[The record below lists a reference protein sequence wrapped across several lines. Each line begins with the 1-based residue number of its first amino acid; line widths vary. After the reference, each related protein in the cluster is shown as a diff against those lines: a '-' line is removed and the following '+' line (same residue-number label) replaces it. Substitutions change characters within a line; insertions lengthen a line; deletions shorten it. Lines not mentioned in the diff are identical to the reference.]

1 MSTPVKLYVYDLS
14 NGMARQLSQQ
24 LTGRQIDG
32 IWHTSVVVYG
42 KEVFYGQGIHRTQP
56 GRSHHGS
63 PLQVVDMGETST
75 DEETFN
81 EYLTEMEDHY
91 TADKYHLLDFNCN
104 SFTNDLVGFLTGGSI
119 PEYIKDLPTDF
130 LATPFGAALRPTI
143 DAMFRRP
150 SPGAPTP
157 PVPPPV
163 PAENAGQDPHLTA
176 SILQAVA
183 AQAQASTSTPAT
195 QTLTA
200 PIHVISNPPAFHSF
214 LKNHRAAVALFTDA
228 TCGPCRM
235 IAPVYEKLSE
245 EKGVKADGTGAG
257 FAKIDI
263 RIGQGQALAS
273 EWGIRATP
281 TFIFYL
287 DGKKLDE
294 LKGADANEL
303 RTQIDLLLYQ
313 AFPPH
318 PHTSLSLPAVQ
329 ALSLNP
335 ILFTQ
340 VPAID
345 TVLTK
350 LSTFI
355 DSTPWPSI
363 PQTPAQVKQTLT
375 ETVAPYLKA
384 RFSKSPTT
392 TSPKLPSATPA
403 LLTSWSQATS
413 ALTTALP
420 TPSLFPLVDLWRL
433 ALLDPS
439 VGNWSAPSSPSD
451 PIHLFIDKAT
461 AALRDP
467 GPAENPRNYL
477 LTVLRLLSNA
487 FATPALAQQL
497 LLTTRAQL
505 GGVLVPSLLHADAA
519 VRTAA
524 AGLMFNVAAFLQK
537 GRVGGGNDTSKRDG
551 LEDEE
556 WEVEMVS
563 AVVEALERETASED
577 VVHRLTASLA
587 FLLRLSPAYDEQIAP
602 LLEVL
607 QARDVLRRKLGKG
620 GCGEEGVRK
629 KEVRRLVEEV
639 ADKLCP

>member
-1 MSTPVKLYVYDLS
+1 MPSDGVAHNFTIVYAPKKDTKRLLS
-14 NGMARQLSQQ
+14 VWPFFSR
-24 LTGRQIDG
+24 
-32 IWHTSVVVYG
+32 
-42 KEVFYGQGIHRTQP
+42 
-56 GRSHHGS
+56 
-63 PLQVVDMGETST
+63 
-75 DEETFN
+75 
-81 EYLTEMEDHY
+81 
-91 TADKYHLLDFNCN
+91 CN
-104 SFTNDLVGFLTGGSI
+104 DQERVAVHSA
-119 PEYIKDLPTDF
+119 E
-130 LATPFGAALRPTI
+130 R
-143 DAMFRRP
+143 DAMK
-150 SPGAPTP
+150 
-157 PVPPPV
+157 
-163 PAENAGQDPHLTA
+163 LTV

-183 AQAQASTSTPAT
+183 AQAQASPSTPAT

-200 PIHVISNPPAFHSF
+200 PIHVISNPPSFHSF

-245 EKGVKADGTGAG
+245 EKGVKADGT
-257 FAKIDI
+257 
-263 RIGQGQALAS
+263 
-273 EWGIRATP
+273 
-281 TFIFYL
+281 

-303 RTQIDLLLYQ
+303 RTQIYLLLYQ

-355 DSTPWPSI
+355 DSTPWPPI
-363 PQTPAQVKQTLT
+363 PQTPAQVKETLT
-375 ETVAPYLKA
+375 GTVAPYLKA
-384 RFSKSPTT
+384 RFSKTT
-392 TSPKLPSATPA
+392 TTTLPSATPA

-420 TPSLFPLVDLWRL
+420 AASLFPLVDLWRL

-439 VGNWSAPSSPSD
+439 VGTWSAPSSPSD
-451 PIHLFIDKAT
+451 PIHLFIDKAI
-461 AALRDP
+461 AALRD
-467 GPAENPRNYL
+467 PAENPRNYL

-497 LLTTRAQL
+497 LLTTREKL
-505 GGVLVPSLLHADAA
+505 GAVLVPSLLPCT
-519 VRTAA
+519 RTR
-524 AGLMFNVAAFLQK
+524 
-537 GRVGGGNDTSKRDG
+537 RVGGGNDTSKRDG

-563 AVVEALERETASED
+563 AVVEALERETTSED

-587 FLLRLSPAYDEQIAP
+587 FLLRLSPAYEEQMAP

-639 ADKLCP
+639 ADKLCPKAKSSKEKGGGTASFKFLRNLIERPKSASASAVPSNASRVSLSSGSGGQDLVPGNKVGTVEITAPGGNATSHQEAGSQTQGSDRKATVKDGLGVASRFAQTLLKRVAECVDTNPVKVAFSIA